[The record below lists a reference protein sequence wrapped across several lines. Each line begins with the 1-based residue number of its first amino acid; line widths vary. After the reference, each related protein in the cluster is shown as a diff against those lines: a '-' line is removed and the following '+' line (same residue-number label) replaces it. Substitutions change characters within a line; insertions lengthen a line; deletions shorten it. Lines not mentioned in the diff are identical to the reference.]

1 MRTPL
6 MANRASV
13 LDTAAVG
20 AELVVVDTD
29 SPNVVVLELDDGGRL
44 ELDRTELA
52 QAIEMKRA
60 A

>member
-6 MANRASV
+6 MVNRASV
-13 LDTAAVG
+13 LDTAIVES
-20 AELVVVDTD
+20 ELVVVDTD

-52 QAIEMKRA
+52 NALKQAA
-60 A
+60 